1 MSKVLEVPDKS
12 VRAMDR
18 YGNDGALK
26 AILTPAFAGLQREA
40 SSESGSCGA
49 PQLCLHRAIGLS
61 SALRVRKRRFCL
73 IFQEN
78 VTVAEEGPMY
88 RSAPHYCIARD

>member
-1 MSKVLEVPDKS
+1 
-12 VRAMDR
+12 MDR

-26 AILTPAFAGLQREA
+26 AILTPTFAGPRREA
-40 SSESGSCGA
+40 SGESGSCGA
-49 PQLCLHRAIGLS
+49 PQLCLHWAIGLS
-61 SALRVRKRRFCL
+61 SALRVRKWRFCL

-78 VTVAEEGPMY
+78 VTVADAAAMY